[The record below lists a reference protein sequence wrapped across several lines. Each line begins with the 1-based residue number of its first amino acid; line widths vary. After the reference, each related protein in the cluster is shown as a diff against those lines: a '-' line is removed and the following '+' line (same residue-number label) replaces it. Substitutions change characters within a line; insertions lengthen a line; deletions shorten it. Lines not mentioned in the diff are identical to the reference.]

1 MGGKSPEPVSTPR
14 GAVFLSYASQDGD
27 AVRRICDAL
36 RGAGIEVWF
45 DQSELRGGDAWDRRI
60 REQIR
65 DCRLFIP
72 VVSANTE
79 RRDEGYFRREWSL
92 AADRTRDMTHK
103 RTFLVPVV
111 LDGTPADGASVPEK
125 FTELQWTRLPGG
137 ETSPDFVERI
147 RQLLMPEALRAAT
160 AAAPAAAHDVEDFA
174 DAAFAE
180 AVRYRCGEFRIDAAN
195 RRFTRAGVEV
205 PLEPRVF
212 AVILQLLARAN
223 ALVTRNEL
231 LDAVWGHR
239 YVTPSTLN
247 RIIALA
253 RRAFGDDTAEPR
265 YIVTVH
271 GAGYRYTGPCEREQP
286 GAERAVRFA
295 PPPAARLPA
304 RVDALIGR
312 EQQFEALGALVGAHR
327 AVTVLGPGGIGKTQ
341 FALELARRLAPQ
353 FPDGVWFFDLV
364 PLTQGAEWLRA
375 LGAALGIP
383 SADDCK
389 LMSHILPV
397 LQGRSA
403 LLVLDNCDRIAPEIG
418 ALVIDVLRG
427 TENLKVLSTS
437 QAPLNFTGEQLL
449 RLPPLALPAGDPA
462 HVSLAAIAAVPAVE
476 MLVTRARA
484 VQPGF
489 QLTSANAAAI
499 VEICRHLDGMPL
511 ALELA
516 AARFALL
523 SPEQVLQRLD
533 QRFQFLRGTVAG
545 RDGRHQ
551 NLRLLLEWSF
561 SLLSAEE
568 QQLLRWLGVF
578 VQGWTMESAIELAAV
593 LGHAPETAVD
603 LLTGLVAKSL
613 VAVTPG
619 LMPPRYRL
627 LETVREYALEQLHAS
642 AEEPRAR
649 RAHVDLVVRMAEA
662 AHLDM
667 VGGRMPERLEQ
678 LVRDQG
684 NINAA
689 VEHALGAGADP
700 SAALRIAGGLLLYV
714 KARSATI
721 AGLQRILETTRG
733 SSARERARALLT
745 WGVVLVHFVHRP
757 GKELLEAAQLARAH
771 HDGWAEAYANGY
783 YAMHLSNQGRPAE
796 APPHVEVVE
805 RIAAELDDAL
815 LRGLAGLARGWI
827 LIATLDYRAALET
840 LQAVRHLGPD
850 VHQQHFIDM
859 YIALSLYGLGEDTA
873 AAGEFL
879 EALNKAVVVFNPRG
893 MAGSIEG
900 CGYLAIRHRDWPD
913 AARFLA
919 AAARIRERTGVPLFN
934 FWVRF
939 NAAAHATLRAE
950 LGPKDYEALS
960 AAGGRMRDEDAA
972 NEVRERLAR
981 YAGGAPNTPAGS

>member
-1 MGGKSPEPVSTPR
+1 M
-14 GAVFLSYASQDGD
+14 FLSYASQDGD
-27 AVRRICDAL
+27 AVRRICETLQA
-36 RGAGIEVWF
+36 AGIEVWF

-65 DCRLFIP
+65 NCRLFIP

-92 AADRTRDMTHK
+92 AVDRTRDMTHK

-111 LDGTPADGASVPEK
+111 LDGTPADRAAVPEK
-125 FTELQWTRLPGG
+125 FTELQWTRLPDG
-137 ETSPDFVERI
+137 ETPPEFVERI
-147 RQLLMPEALRAAT
+147 RQLLMPEALRAAG
-160 AAAPAAAHDVEDFA
+160 AAASRAGARDGDDFG

-180 AVRYRCGEFRIDAAN
+180 AVSYRCGEFRIDAAN
-195 RRFTRAGVEV
+195 RRFTRAGLEV
-205 PLEPRVF
+205 PLEPRAF

-223 ALVTRNEL
+223 TLVTRNEL

-253 RRAFGDDTAEPR
+253 RRAFGDDTAEPK

-286 GAERAVRFA
+286 GTERALRFG

-312 EQQFEALGALVGAHR
+312 EHELETLSGLVARHR

-341 FALELARRLAPQ
+341 FALELARRLAPE

-364 PLTQGAEWLRA
+364 PLAQGAEWLRA

-389 LMSHILPV
+389 LMGHILPV
-397 LQGRSA
+397 LQGRRA
-403 LLVLDNCDRIAPEIG
+403 LLVLDNCDRVAPELG

-449 RLPPLALPAGDPA
+449 RLPPLALPASDPA
-462 HVSLAAIAAVPAVE
+462 HSSPAEIAAVPAVE

-489 QLTSANAAAI
+489 HVTPSNAAAI

-561 SLLSAEE
+561 SLLSAQE

-578 VQGWTMESAIELAAV
+578 VQGWTMESAIELAAL
-593 LGHAPETAVD
+593 LGHDPETAVD

-619 LMPPRYRL
+619 VMPPRYRL
-627 LETVREYALEQLHAS
+627 LETVREYALEQLRSS
-642 AEEPRAR
+642 AEEARAR

-662 AHLDM
+662 AHADM
-667 VGGRMPERLEQ
+667 VGGRMTGRIEQ
-678 LVRDQG
+678 LVREQG

-689 VEHALGAGADP
+689 VDYALGAGADP
-700 SAALRIAGGLLLYV
+700 GAALRIAGGLLLFA

-721 AGLQRILETTRG
+721 AGLQRMLEATRG
-733 SSARERARALLT
+733 STAQERARALLC
-745 WGVVLVHFVHRP
+745 WGVILVHFAHS
-757 GKELLEAAQLARAH
+757 GDDLLEAARLARAH
-771 HDGWAEAYANGY
+771 QDLWAEAYANGY
-783 YAMHLSNQGRPAE
+783 YAMNLSNDGRSAE
-796 APPHVEVVE
+796 APPHVEIVE
-805 RIAAELDDAL
+805 RIAAELDDPL
-815 LRGLAGLARGWI
+815 LKGLAGLARGWI
-827 LIATLDYRAALET
+827 QIGTHDYRAALET
-840 LQAVRHLGPD
+840 LRAVRRLGPD
-850 VHQQHFIDM
+850 VHQHHFIDM
-859 YIALSLYGLGEDTA
+859 YIALSLYFLGEDA
-873 AAGEFL
+873 AAAVQFL
-879 EALNKAVVVFNPRG
+879 DALNEAAAVFTLRG

-900 CGYLAIRHRDWPD
+900 CGYLAIRHGEWPD

-919 AAARIRERTGVPLFN
+919 AAAGIRERTGVPLFN
-934 FWVRF
+934 FWVPL
-939 NAAAHATLRAE
+939 NEAAHATLRAR
-950 LGPKDYEALS
+950 LGPTDYEALS
-960 AAGGRMRDEDAA
+960 DAGRRMRDEDAA
-972 NEVRERLAR
+972 NEVRERLKR
-981 YAGGAPNTPAGS
+981 YAGGAANTPAGS

>member
-1 MGGKSPEPVSTPR
+1 M
-14 GAVFLSYASQDGD
+14 FLSYASQDAA

-36 RGAGIEVWF
+36 QAAGIEVWF

-92 AADRTRDMTHK
+92 AADRTRDMAHK

-111 LDGTPADGASVPEK
+111 LDGTAADRASVPEK
-125 FTELQWTRLPGG
+125 FSELQWTRLPDGQ
-137 ETSPDFVERI
+137 TSPEFVERI
-147 RQLLMPEALRAAT
+147 RQLLLPEALRAA
-160 AAAPAAAHDVEDFA
+160 AATDELA

-180 AVRYRCGEFRIDAAN
+180 AVSYRCGDFHVDAAN

-212 AVILQLLARAN
+212 AVILQLLARPN
-223 ALVTRNEL
+223 TLVTRNEL

-247 RIIALA
+247 RVIALA
-253 RRAFGDDTAEPR
+253 RRAFGDDTAEPH

-271 GAGYRYTGPCEREQP
+271 GAGYRYTGPCERAQMA
-286 GAERAVRFA
+286 GTERAVRFG

-312 EQQFEALGALVGAHR
+312 EQELETLSSLVTAHR

-341 FALELARRLAPQ
+341 FALELARRLAPK

-364 PLTQGAEWLRA
+364 PLAQGAEWLRA

-383 SADDCK
+383 SADDSK
-389 LMSHILPV
+389 LMGHIVPV
-397 LQGRSA
+397 LQSRSA
-403 LLVLDNCDRIAPEIG
+403 LVVLDNCERVAEELG
-418 ALVIDVLRG
+418 ALVIQVLRG
-427 TENLKVLSTS
+427 TERLKVLSTS

-449 RLPPLALPAGDPA
+449 RLPPLALPANDPA
-462 HVSLAAIAAVPAVE
+462 QSSLEEIAAVPAVE
-476 MLVTRARA
+476 MLITRARA

-489 QLTSANAAAI
+489 EVTSANATAI

-516 AARFALL
+516 AARFVLL
-523 SPEQVLQRLD
+523 SPEQVLQRLG
-533 QRFQFLRGTVAG
+533 QRFQFLRGAVAG

-561 SLLSAEE
+561 GLLSAQE

-578 VQGWTMESAIELAAV
+578 VQGWTMESAIEFAAV
-593 LGHAPETAVD
+593 LGHAPETTVD

-613 VAVTPG
+613 VAMTPG

-627 LETVREYALEQLHAS
+627 LETVREYALEQLRAS

-649 RAHVDLVVRMAEA
+649 RAHLELTVRMAEA
-662 AHLDM
+662 AHVDM
-667 VGGRMPERLEQ
+667 VSGTMPERIEQ
-678 LVRDQG
+678 LVRELG

-689 VEHALGAGADP
+689 VDHALGAGADP

-714 KARSATI
+714 KARTATI
-721 AGLQRILETTRG
+721 AWLQRTLEVTRG
-733 SSARERARALLT
+733 SNARERARALLC
-745 WGVVLVHFVHRP
+745 WGVTLVHIVHS
-757 GKELLEAAQLARAH
+757 GEELLEAARLARAH
-771 HDGWAEAYANGY
+771 QDRWAEAYANGY
-783 YAMHLSNQGRPAE
+783 YAMTLSNGGRLEE
-796 APPHVEVVE
+796 APRHVEVVE
-805 RIAAELDDAL
+805 RVAAELDDAL

-827 LIATLDYRAALET
+827 HIAAHDYRSALET
-840 LQAVRHLGPD
+840 LRAVRHLGPD
-850 VHQQHFIDM
+850 VHQHHFIDM
-859 YIALSLYGLGEDTA
+859 YIALSLYGLGEDA
-873 AAGEFL
+873 AAAAQFL
-879 EALNKAVVVFNPRG
+879 EALNKAAAVFTPRG
-893 MAGSIEG
+893 MAGAMEG
-900 CGYLAIRHRDWPD
+900 CGYLAIRHGEGPD

-919 AAARIRERTGVPLFN
+919 TAAAIRERTGVPLFN
-934 FWVRF
+934 FWVGF
-939 NAAAHATLRAE
+939 NEAAHASLRAE
-950 LGPKDYEALS
+950 LGQEDYEALS
-960 AAGGRMRDEDAA
+960 AAGRRMRDEDAA
-972 NEVRERLAR
+972 NEVRERLKR
-981 YAGGAPNTPAGS
+981 YAGGAPNAVAGS